1 MTRWPHCAAAR
12 PEISLGQAR
21 SADQRLIH
29 RCNARDALALN
40 VDTVGHR
47 CDLFKI
53 FVSELEVDGGGV
65 LPYAVGLGGD
75 QDE

>member
-1 MTRWPHCAAAR
+1 VRG
-12 PEISLGQAR
+12 I
-21 SADQRLIH
+21 
-29 RCNARDALALN
+29 ALALN
-40 VDTVGHR
+40 VDTVGRR

-53 FVSELEVDGGGV
+53 FGSEFEVEGGGV